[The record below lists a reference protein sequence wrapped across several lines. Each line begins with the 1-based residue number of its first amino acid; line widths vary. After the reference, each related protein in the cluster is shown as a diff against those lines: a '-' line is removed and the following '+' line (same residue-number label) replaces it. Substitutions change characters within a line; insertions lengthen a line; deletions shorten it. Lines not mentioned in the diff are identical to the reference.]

1 MEVKG
6 FEVEGVIKVD
16 RLEFLGGATTEN
28 KTNTNTLEFADFQE
42 VDNDEDIPF

>member
-16 RLEFLGGATTEN
+16 RLEFLGGATTEK
-28 KTNTNTLEFADFQE
+28 KTNANTLEFTDFQE

>member
-16 RLEFLGGATTEN
+16 RLEILGSATTE
-28 KTNTNTLEFADFQE
+28 KKANTDTLEFTDFQE
-42 VDNDEDIPF
+42 VNDDEDIPF